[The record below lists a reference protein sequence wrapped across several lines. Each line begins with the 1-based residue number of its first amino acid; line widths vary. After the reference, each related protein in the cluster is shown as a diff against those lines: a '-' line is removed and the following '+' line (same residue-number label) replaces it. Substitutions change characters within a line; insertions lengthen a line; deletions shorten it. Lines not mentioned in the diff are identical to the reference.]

1 MTTYSNSLKLTLI
14 GDGEQ
19 TNVWGN
25 TTNTNLG
32 ELLEQ
37 AICYQTTITMISGFD
52 YTLTSLNG
60 APDEARS
67 AALIITGNQTAS
79 NVVIIPSKQKLY
91 VITNSLNG
99 GATAYVKTSGGTALT
114 ILNGKTVL
122 AYCNGTNMTAVNYV
136 ETSNSAVT
144 ATTATNIAGGTAGSI
159 PVQTSAGVTSFVAP
173 GTDGYVLTLASGT
186 PEWRT
191 AGTATT
197 ASNLAGGS
205 GGGQVV
211 YQAGANS
218 TAFVAAGSP
227 GQFLTSNGTSPPT
240 WTSGVPSGV
249 IVMWSGSIVTI
260 PSGWL
265 LCNGTSG
272 TPDLRD
278 RFVVGAGSSYVVGAT
293 GGSADATLVSHSHSF
308 SGSGS
313 GSGNTG
319 SSLGTHTH
327 TYSTGTS
334 SAGTHN
340 HAITDPGHYHGILPF
355 YGQTASGPLTGGFT
369 GGAPTQQI
377 TATNASVT
385 YISINDSGL
394 HSHTF
399 SGTTDASASLAH
411 THSVSY
417 SISVSGSTSSSGS
430 SASGANLPPYFALAY
445 IMKA

>member
-1 MTTYSNSLKLTLI
+1 MTTYSESLKLTLI

-37 AICYQTTITMISGFD
+37 AICYQTSITMIGGSD

-67 AALIITGNQTAS
+67 ATLIIGGTQSGTNA
-79 NVVIIPSKQKLY
+79 VIVPAKQKVY
-91 VITNSLNG
+91 VITNNLNSS
-99 GATAYVKTSGGTALT
+99 ATAYVKPAGGNALV
-114 ILNGKTVL
+114 IGNGKTVL
-122 AYCNGTNMTAVNYV
+122 AYCTETDLIPLNYVDAAGTAVV
-136 ETSNSAVT
+136 ASIAS
-144 ATTATNIAGGTAGSI
+144 NIAGGSAGSI
-159 PVQTSAGVTSFVAP
+159 PVQTASGVTSLLPA

-240 WTSGVPSGV
+240 WTSGVPTGV
-249 IVMWSGSIVTI
+249 IVMWSGSILTI

-293 GGSADATLVSHSHSF
+293 GGSANATLVSHSHTF

-319 SSLGTHTH
+319 SALGTHTH
-327 TYSTGTS
+327 TYSGTTAS
-334 SAGTHN
+334 DGTHT
-340 HAITDPGHYHGILPF
+340 HTITDPGHNHTYTYNDFANVRAGSNGPSPF
-355 YGQTASGPLTGGFT
+355 NTTTLNTSSATTG
-369 GGAPTQQI
+369 
-377 TATNASVT
+377 
-385 YISINDSGL
+385 ISINSAGA
-394 HSHTF
+394 HTHTY
-399 SGTTDASASLAH
+399 SGTTDASANLAH

-417 SISVSGSTSSSGS
+417 SISVSGSTSAEGGS
-430 SASGANLPPYFALAY
+430 ATNANLPPYFALAY